1 MAKVAGSQPL
11 QAWQKQ
17 GLQQAT
23 AAGNQQQFLTNHPGV
38 QNRLN
43 FLQQGNPQQQAHAQ
57 TLLSRGAPAAPA
69 PQGSGATGANKPSG
83 GGGGGAAP
91 TATPPAAPAGTP
103 PAQPAPTFSGAL
115 TGQYGQGQPFDLQS
129 WYGDNPLETGAAAAT
144 QNLNKNL
151 ASIRNTY
158 AGGGLGTSAQEA
170 LAEGTAAAQMNT
182 QLGQY
187 LSQLGQTSRAQDV
200 QTALQAFLGAGQQQL
215 QGQQNQIQANQGM
228 GQLGQILT
236 QLGMGEQGIPN
247 ANLIASILGLYTQQQ
262 GQGVI
267 QQQQTTKG
275 GFLGM

>member
-1 MAKVAGSQPL
+1 MATVAGSQPL
-11 QAWQKQ
+11 QQWQKQ
-17 GLQQAT
+17 GLQRAT
-23 AAGNQQQFLTNHPGV
+23 AAGNQQQFLRNHPGV

-83 GGGGGAAP
+83 GGGGGAA
-91 TATPPAAPAGTP
+91 ATPPAAPAATP
-103 PAQPAPTFSGAL
+103 APAQPAPTFSGAL

-129 WYGDNPLETGAAAAT
+129 WYGDNPLETGKAAAT
-144 QNLNKNL
+144 QNLQKNL
-151 ASIRNTY
+151 ADIRNTY

-170 LAEGTAAAQMNT
+170 LAEGTATAQMNT

-187 LSQLGQTSRAQDV
+187 LSQLGQTARADDA
-200 QTALQAFLGAGQQQL
+200 TRALQAFLGAGQQQL

-228 GQLGQILT
+228 GQLGQVLS
-236 QLGMGEQGIPN
+236 QLGMSEQGIPN

-267 QQQQTTKG
+267 QQQQATRG